1 MILQEEGDKE
11 EGDKEEGE
19 GNVGN
24 AWIDSPQNG

>member
-24 AWIDSPQNG
+24 AWIDFPQNG